1 MNMSFCFRAP
11 FSAKGRV
18 EKRSTEKIQYIGR
31 QLLAEMGFSQWR
43 SREFWSMII
52 MLLIVFWVRLY
63 LHYIGQWLFLN
74 AIRIPINKFEFLAY
88 TVFLKYQSSL
98 LFTREEFAV
107 VVIGPMTNVVI
118 FALLIMVVWAAQR
131 VFGSFPNILSR
142 FVVAFGIET
151 ALDPVLITIVDM
163 AMGRYKNQEGTEPI
177 ADAAKLYWHF
187 FRLEGNGL
195 AGIFLTLFVY
205 FFIMFVAVACLY
217 MYFLKLHMNGRML
230 DIYHRLHGSEDDF
243 FVPYDLELSNEELSY
258 IVQKAEQW
266 RGQEGERRKTA
277 VYDYVWEEEQ
287 QVEDDDGNR
296 PTGHQGRRE
305 ITTHVSIH
313 TIHLDGLRQL
323 YRQFLRLPDGAIIE
337 VFGDLGSVGQRTLDK
352 KLRSQLQSAVGGSR
366 DQLFP
371 TSFAVGGFTPSRSP
385 SQGSVTGVR
394 PTTAFLAVPE
404 QKYGAGAAASTV

>member
-287 QVEDDDGNR
+287 VNKMAV
-296 PTGHQGRRE
+296 
-305 ITTHVSIH
+305 I
-313 TIHLDGLRQL
+313 RQCL
-323 YRQFLRLPDGAIIE
+323 
-337 VFGDLGSVGQRTLDK
+337 
-352 KLRSQLQSAVGGSR
+352 
-366 DQLFP
+366 
-371 TSFAVGGFTPSRSP
+371 
-385 SQGSVTGVR
+385 
-394 PTTAFLAVPE
+394 
-404 QKYGAGAAASTV
+404 